1 MCLDSPVNH
10 LLWRFIVKRVNS
22 PYVLDLCTHKKYL
35 FNRGHQQSYYRAGN
49 FVETVVIVTVS
60 FLQSENNGNGNSFL
74 YQFFLNAIVSELFPG
89 GARITEKGLY
99 TKMITFFHKY
109 NSQAPAVWSIFCS
122 LQLLLPAADCPI
134 VDVIILLQFSSHPV
148 FDGNTFHCDSIKH
161 GYSCV
166 FKFCKVQK

>member
-99 TKMITFFHKY
+99 TKMTTFF
-109 NSQAPAVWSIFCS
+109 S
-122 LQLLLPAADCPI
+122 
-134 VDVIILLQFSSHPV
+134 
-148 FDGNTFHCDSIKH
+148 
-161 GYSCV
+161 
-166 FKFCKVQK
+166 